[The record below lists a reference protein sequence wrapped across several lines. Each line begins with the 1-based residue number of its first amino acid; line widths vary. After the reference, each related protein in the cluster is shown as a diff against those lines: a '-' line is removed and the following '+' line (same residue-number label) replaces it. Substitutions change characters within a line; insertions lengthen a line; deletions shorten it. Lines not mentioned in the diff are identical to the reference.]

1 MITAEEARRL
11 ILENTGLLEPIELAL
26 TEAKGYVL
34 AQDVISTVNLPNF
47 TNSAMDGYAVKSEN
61 TKEANETNPISL
73 KVIGIVRA
81 GDFPKFTIGEGEAAK
96 IMTGAPIPDGAD
108 SVVMVEYTEE
118 EDRFVKVKRSVDP
131 GENIR
136 YEGEEIKKGEI
147 GLEKGVHLN
156 SASIG
161 FIAELGLS
169 KILVHRKPRVA
180 LVVTGEEVVGPD
192 EELRPGKIRDT
203 NSLTLQSA
211 LSQELVEFKFMGRA
225 RDEVSDIK
233 RKIENGLEWCDVL
246 LVTGGV
252 SVGDYD
258 YVKEVLEKL
267 AVKGLFW
274 RVAQRPGGP
283 LFFGK
288 KDDKLVFGLPG
299 NPASS
304 LVCFYEHV
312 RPALRKMAGKKD
324 LFLLEFEALLME
336 EIRKKPD
343 KILFLRGYIEKKDDT
358 FRVRPAGG
366 QGSHMLKSFALSNCL
381 IVVPQE
387 VNHLPPQSRVKV
399 HLLPEA
405 IL

>member
-1 MITAEEARRL
+1 MITVEEARRL
-11 ILENTGLLEPIELAL
+11 ILENTGLLEPVELSL
-26 TEAKGYVL
+26 TEVKGYVL
-34 AQDVISTVNLPNF
+34 AQDVISTVNLPSF
-47 TNSAMDGYAVKSEN
+47 TNSAMDGYAVKGKN
-61 TKEANETNPISL
+61 TKHASETNPAHL
-73 KVIGIVRA
+73 KVIGTVRA
-81 GDFPKFTIGEGEAAK
+81 GDFPNFVVEDGEAAK
-96 IMTGAPIPDGAD
+96 IMTGAPIPRGAD

-118 EDRFVKVKRSVDP
+118 KDGNVKIKRSANP
-131 GENIR
+131 GENVR

-147 GLEKGVHLN
+147 GLKKGVQLN

-161 FIAELGLS
+161 FIAELGV
-169 KILVHRKPRVA
+169 KNVFVYRKPRVA
-180 LVVTGEEVVGPD
+180 LVATGEEVVGLD
-192 EELRPGKIRDT
+192 EELRPGKVRDT

-211 LSQELVEFKFMGRA
+211 LSQELVEFRFMGRA

-233 RKIENGLEWCDVL
+233 KNIENGLEWCDVL

-258 YVKEVLEKL
+258 YVKEVLEML
-267 AVKGLFW
+267 DVKGLFW

-288 KDDKLVFGLPG
+288 KDHTLIFGLPG

-312 RPALRKMAGKKD
+312 RPALRKMAAKKD
-324 LFLLEFEALLME
+324 LFLLELEALLLE

-343 KILFLRGYIEKKDDT
+343 KIHFLRGYMEKRDDT
-358 FRVRPAGG
+358 FYVKSTGG

-381 IVVPQE
+381 IVIPKE
-387 VNHLPPQSRVKV
+387 ASYLPAKSKVKV
-399 HLLPEA
+399 HLLPDN
-405 IL
+405 IM